1 MAASGTGS
9 STGWGWFL
17 AWFGAGALVAS
28 AFLGALTIG
37 IFVLPIAGAL
47 IVLLATRRNAFNG
60 VAGLISGLGLPILLV
75 AYFNREGP
83 GNICNITATSTSCTE
98 EWSPWP
104 WLLIGVAV
112 VVVGVVVFVR
122 SARGRATRAASSR

>member
-17 AWFGAGALVAS
+17 AWFGAGALVAL

-37 IFVLPIAGAL
+37 IFVMPIAGAL

-83 GNICNITATSTSCTE
+83 GNICTVTATSTSCTE

-112 VVVGVVVFVR
+112 VIVGVVVFVR
-122 SARGRATRAASSR
+122 SARGRAARAAAG